1 MRSHGGGWHA
11 NTAKMCF
18 GLSIIYYLTVVFVSE
33 RLPGSFDNLWF
44 MALISAIIILLS
56 PVDSINKP
64 LDGEQ
69 RKIEKKKACRYIV
82 AIYSISLI
90 LKWNSLICYVKEI
103 NFSLFI
109 VLCSMIFG
117 IVSNTK
123 CNGKQDVWN
132 DKIAKLTV
140 HRPKTT
146 VQKFFVRNYK
156 KCARISAT
164 KERRKYKWERLSH
177 W

>member
-1 MRSHGGGWHA
+1 MPEKRLVAVCAFSRIRCAADNDRAHRGRVDKKSGNLYDHVIPMRSHGGGWHA
-11 NTAKMCF
+11 NTAKVCF

-33 RLPGSFDNLWF
+33 RLPDTFDNLRF

-69 RKIEKKKACRYIV
+69 RKIEKKKTCRYVV
-82 AIYSISLI
+82 AIYCISLI
-90 LKWNSLICYVKEI
+90 LKWNSLTCYVKEI

-123 CNGKQDVWN
+123 SNRKQDV
-132 DKIAKLTV
+132 
-140 HRPKTT
+140 
-146 VQKFFVRNYK
+146 
-156 KCARISAT
+156 
-164 KERRKYKWERLSH
+164 
-177 W
+177 